1 MCQRVIITYTHPSF
15 SVQFFLVCFLLL
27 CSRFLEVNNITHI
40 VNLAADGPD
49 APETVKNNE
58 FFRDKQEF
66 KYWSIN
72 VADQNEGGEALMKA
86 LREDGCLAFMN
97 DALENGHRVLCHCH
111 KVGDTH
117 RDAFVQFACALVSR
131 FWRVVVMSLSPA
143 YQLSRA
149 CREAQQPAWLIS
161 SNTKAC
167 LWMTQWTSAKAV
179 VNVSR

>member
-1 MCQRVIITYTHPSF
+1 MCQLVIITYTHPSF

-117 RDAFVQFACALVSR
+117 RCVRSVRLCSCITIF
-131 FWRVVVMSLSPA
+131 
-143 YQLSRA
+143 
-149 CREAQQPAWLIS
+149 
-161 SNTKAC
+161 
-167 LWMTQWTSAKAV
+167 
-179 VNVSR
+179 